1 MKVTCHLLIRNPGS
15 ATNYIEHCFPI
26 CTIRPTT
33 SSSHFIKGFGGCEG
47 TRLRRFCYVIADFP
61 AKSEVVDLSVYSPTI
76 DVFAAHNST
85 EHCTMT
91 TLFRWKSP
99 PHHSGD
105 TILEFRYPILRNT
118 KTGIRLAHV
127 QPGSGTKA
135 ITIDLVEDYVTGSD
149 RTPYDA
155 LSYTWGDGARDKQVF
170 CNGKRLA
177 VTKTLWEAL
186 NRFRHP
192 DKVVTLWVDWICVC
206 QERTQERN
214 AQVGMMGEIFKAARK
229 VVVWLGDD
237 YDDSRAGMQLAKQLL
252 HIAIYQ
258 PPGGLTSANL
268 ELHGLPKRGHK
279 RWKALSLIL
288 RRPWFWRTWV
298 VQEVA
303 LNDKVELVLGS
314 LSFAWEELEL
324 IVCLLEGQLPQAWQL
339 DQAVTAL
346 ELPFSRINRIRLR
359 HQSRTKAAT
368 LSSNEQNKDPSFKQ
382 TTDQDSEPDLLD
394 LLFMSRHLGAADPRD
409 KIYALLGL
417 GKHDISPDYSMSPHS
432 IYTDFA
438 LQMIGLVTNEAA
450 HRATLGLEMSS
461 HDLEVRRAMVM
472 LSCAGR
478 HNQRLSNKLPSWVPD
493 WSVDLQARP
502 LIFGAGRHFSAGG
515 SRLGLFDWQ
524 PDSGLQ
530 LCGKIFDTVYQVGK
544 AKLDHDHA
552 DYTASSADSHAA
564 IAQWWAE
571 AQAIALTRIVKS
583 PGSTAHVDALDG
595 LRRDLKLCRHGYYT
609 GGKTLPNNTHHSTFL
624 DGPETLEP
632 EHNATRTL
640 VLGPTRGRVMFVS
653 ATGWLGLAP
662 FGTREG
668 DVVFVGVGADVPYV
682 LRACEDGFELVGEC
696 YVQGIMDGE
705 TMEMEWVGVRD
716 VMIR

>member
-1 MKVTCHLLIRNPGS
+1 
-15 ATNYIEHCFPI
+15 
-26 CTIRPTT
+26 
-33 SSSHFIKGFGGCEG
+33 
-47 TRLRRFCYVIADFP
+47 
-61 AKSEVVDLSVYSPTI
+61 
-76 DVFAAHNST
+76 
-85 EHCTMT
+85 MT
-91 TLFRWKSP
+91 ANLTRWKSP

-105 TILEFRYPILRNT
+105 TVLEFKYPILRNT

-170 CNGKRLA
+170 CNGKRLS

-186 NRFRHP
+186 NRFRRP

-206 QERTQERN
+206 QERTRERN
-214 AQVGMMGEIFKAARK
+214 AQVEMMGEIFKAARK
-229 VVVWLGDD
+229 VLVWLGDD

-258 PPGGLTSANL
+258 PPGGLTPANL

-303 LNDKVELVLGS
+303 LNDNVELVLGS
-314 LSFAWEELEL
+314 LTFTWDELEL
-324 IVCLLEGQLPQAWQL
+324 IVCLLEGQLPQAWHL

-346 ELPFSRINRIRLR
+346 ELPFSRINRIRQR
-359 HQSRTKAAT
+359 HQRSMKAAT
-368 LSSNEQNKDPSFKQ
+368 DRSHEQTEDPDFKQ
-382 TTDQDSEPDLLD
+382 MTDHDSEPDLLD
-394 LLFMSRHLGAADPRD
+394 LLFMSRHLGATDPRD

-432 IYTDFA
+432 VYTDFA
-438 LQMIGLVTNEAA
+438 LQMIGLVTSEAA
-450 HRATLGLEMSS
+450 RRATLGLEMTP

-472 LSCAGR
+472 ISCAGR
-478 HNQRLSNKLPSWVPD
+478 HNQRLSRELPSWVPD

-502 LIFGAGRHFSAGG
+502 LIFGVGRHFSAGG
-515 SRLGLFDWQ
+515 SRLGLFDWH
-524 PDSGLQ
+524 PDCGLQ

-544 AKLDHDHA
+544 VKLDHSESAVDSP
-552 DYTASSADSHAA
+552 ASSHVA
-564 IAQWWAE
+564 IAKWWAE
-571 AQAIALTRIVKS
+571 AQAVALTRIVKS
-583 PGSTAHVDALDG
+583 PGSSMHVDAFDG
-595 LRRDLKLCRHGYYT
+595 LRRALKLCKHGYYT
-609 GGKTLPNNTHHSTFL
+609 AGEQHSNQHHSSFL
-624 DGPETLEP
+624 DGFEPLEP
-632 EHNATRTL
+632 EHSATRTL

-653 ATGWLGLAP
+653 STGWLGLAP
-662 FGTREG
+662 RGTREG
-668 DVVFVGVGADVPYV
+668 DVVFVAVGADVPYI
-682 LRACEDGFELVGEC
+682 LRACEDGYELIGEC

-705 TMEMEWVGVRD
+705 AMEMDWIAVGD
-716 VMIR
+716 VMVR

>member
-1 MKVTCHLLIRNPGS
+1 M
-15 ATNYIEHCFPI
+15 TNL
-26 CTIRPTT
+26 T
-33 SSSHFIKGFGGCEG
+33 
-47 TRLRRFCYVIADFP
+47 
-61 AKSEVVDLSVYSPTI
+61 
-76 DVFAAHNST
+76 
-85 EHCTMT
+85 
-91 TLFRWKSP
+91 RWKSP
-99 PHHSGD
+99 PQHSGD
-105 TILEFRYPILRNT
+105 IVLEFKYPILRNT

-149 RTPYDA
+149 RTPYLA

-170 CNGKRLA
+170 CNGKRLS
-177 VTKTLWEAL
+177 VTKTLWQAL

-214 AQVGMMGEIFKAARK
+214 AQVEMMGEIFKAASK
-229 VVVWLGDD
+229 VIVWLGDD
-237 YDDSRAGMQLAKQLL
+237 DNGSRAGMQLAKQLL

-258 PPGGLTSANL
+258 PPDGLTPANL

-303 LNDKVELVLGS
+303 LNENVELVLGS
-314 LSFAWEELEL
+314 LSFTWEELEL

-359 HQSRTKAAT
+359 HQRSMKALTQQIA
-368 LSSNEQNKDPSFKQ
+368 DPDLKQ
-382 TTDQDSEPDLLD
+382 TTDHDSEPDLLD
-394 LLFMSRHLGAADPRD
+394 LLFMSRHLGATDPRD

-432 IYTDFA
+432 VYTDFA

-450 HRATLGLEMSS
+450 RRATIGREMTS
-461 HDLEVRRAMVM
+461 HDLQVRRAMVM
-472 LSCAGR
+472 ISCAGR
-478 HNQRLSNKLPSWVPD
+478 HNQRLSHKLPSWVPD

-502 LIFGAGRHFSAGG
+502 LIFGVGRHFSAGG
-515 SRLGLFDWQ
+515 SRLGIFDWH
-524 PDSGLQ
+524 PDCGLQ
-530 LCGKIFDTVYQVGK
+530 LCGKIFDTVYQVGRV
-544 AKLDHDHA
+544 KLDHSKYAVDSIA
-552 DYTASSADSHAA
+552 GSHAE
-564 IAQWWAE
+564 ISRWWTE
-571 AQAIALTRIVKS
+571 AQAVALTRIVKS
-583 PGSTAHVDALDG
+583 PGSTMNVDALDG
-595 LRRDLKLCRHGYYT
+595 LRRDLKLCRHGYYI
-609 GGKTLPNNTHHSTFL
+609 GGEKHPNQHHSSFL
-624 DGPETLEP
+624 DGTEQIELE
-632 EHNATRTL
+632 HSVTRTL
-640 VLGPTRGRVMFVS
+640 VLGPTRGRVMFVTS
-653 ATGWLGLAP
+653 TGWLGLAP
-662 FGTREG
+662 HGTREG
-668 DVVFVGVGADVPYV
+668 DVVFVAIGADVPYV
-682 LRACEDGFELVGEC
+682 LRACEDGYELVGEC

-705 TMEMEWVGVRD
+705 AMEMDWIGVSD

>member
-1 MKVTCHLLIRNPGS
+1 M
-15 ATNYIEHCFPI
+15 
-26 CTIRPTT
+26 
-33 SSSHFIKGFGGCEG
+33 
-47 TRLRRFCYVIADFP
+47 
-61 AKSEVVDLSVYSPTI
+61 
-76 DVFAAHNST
+76 AANLT
-85 EHCTMT
+85 
-91 TLFRWKSP
+91 RWKSP

-105 TILEFRYPILRNT
+105 TVLGFRYPTLRNT

-155 LSYTWGDGARDKQVF
+155 LSYTWGEGARDKQVF
-170 CNGKRLA
+170 VNGKRLS

-186 NRFRHP
+186 NRFRRP

-206 QERTQERN
+206 QERTRERN
-214 AQVGMMGEIFKAARK
+214 AQVEMMGEIFKAARK

-258 PPGGLTSANL
+258 PPGGLTPANL

-303 LNDKVELVLGS
+303 LNDNVELVLGS
-314 LSFAWEELEL
+314 LTFSWDELEL
-324 IVCLLEGQLPQAWQL
+324 IVCLLEGQLPQAWHL

-346 ELPFSRINRIRLR
+346 ELPFSRINRIRQR
-359 HQSRTKAAT
+359 HQRSMKAAT
-368 LSSNEQNKDPSFKQ
+368 DPSPEQNEDPDLKQ
-382 TTDQDSEPDLLD
+382 MTDHDSEPDLLD
-394 LLFMSRHLGAADPRD
+394 LLFMSRHLGATDPRD

-432 IYTDFA
+432 VYTDFA

-450 HRATLGLEMSS
+450 RRATLGLEMTS
-461 HDLEVRRAMVM
+461 HDLGVRRAMVM
-472 LSCAGR
+472 ISCAGR
-478 HNQRLSNKLPSWVPD
+478 HNQRLSRELPSWVPD

-502 LIFGAGRHFSAGG
+502 LIFGVGRHFSAGG
-515 SRLGLFDWQ
+515 SRLGLFDWH
-524 PDSGLQ
+524 PDCGLQ

-544 AKLDHDHA
+544 VKLDH
-552 DYTASSADSHAA
+552 SESAVDSPAGSHVA
-564 IAQWWAE
+564 IAKWWTE
-571 AQAIALTRIVKS
+571 AQAVALTRIVKS
-583 PGSTAHVDALDG
+583 PGSTMHVDAFDG
-595 LRRDLKLCRHGYYT
+595 LRRALKLCKHGYYT
-609 GGKTLPNNTHHSTFL
+609 GGEQHSNQHHSSFL
-624 DGPETLEP
+624 DGFEPLEP
-632 EHNATRTL
+632 EHSATRTL

-653 ATGWLGLAP
+653 STGWLGLAP
-662 FGTREG
+662 HGTREG
-668 DVVFVGVGADVPYV
+668 DVVFVAVGADVPYV
-682 LRACEDGFELVGEC
+682 LRACEDGYELIGEC

-705 TMEMEWVGVRD
+705 AMEMDWIAVSD
-716 VMIR
+716 VMVR